1 MAEKDKLSDYLKKVS
16 PGTQLRAVI
25 DDLVNSNMGGLIVF
39 DNKEVRGIIEG
50 GFKINCKFS
59 TNKLFELCKMDGA
72 VIVSPD
78 LKKIIYAN
86 VMLVPESK
94 IPSSETGT
102 RHKSGE
108 RTAKQA
114 NTFVIIVS
122 ERKHKST
129 ICLGQ
134 TKYFLKDSTKLL
146 GEVSNNIQ
154 LLEKQR
160 ELFNESKEKL
170 DILEM
175 SNLVTIG
182 DVCSLIQ
189 RSEMML
195 RISDLIKRYF
205 TELGSLGSIMYLRYK
220 EVLRGVSKTQDNVI
234 RDYSMLKLKKAKTLL
249 SSFNFDSLMDR
260 DIMSRLLFGGSIEE
274 NIATK
279 GYRFLS
285 YLNLTDKEVSTIVDS
300 LKTLDNIFN
309 AKPSDLKPLVKN
321 FNSEDLVEEI
331 KYLRDQ
337 ILSGKDI
344 S

>member
-1 MAEKDKLSDYLKKVS
+1 MAEKDKLNDYLKKVS

-39 DNKEVRGIIEG
+39 DNKELRGLIEG
-50 GFKINCKFS
+50 GFRINCKFS

-72 VIVSPD
+72 IVVSPD

-86 VMLVPESK
+86 VMLVPDST
-94 IPSSETGT
+94 IPTQETGT

-122 ERKHKST
+122 ERKNKST
-129 ICLGQ
+129 LCLGE

-160 ELFNESKEKL
+160 ELFNDAKEKL

-182 DVCSLIQ
+182 DVCNLVQ

-195 RISDLIKRYF
+195 RVSDLIKRYF

-220 EVLRGVSKTQDNVI
+220 ELLRGVNKSQENVL
-234 RDYSMLKLKKAKTLL
+234 RDYSMLKLKKAKIFLK
-249 SSFNFDSLMDR
+249 SFTFDNLMDQSV
-260 DIMSRLLFGGSIEE
+260 MSKLLFNGSPEE
-274 NIATK
+274 NISTK

-285 YLNLTDKEVSTIVDS
+285 YLNLTDKEISQIVSKIGS
-300 LKTLDNIFN
+300 LDKIFN
-309 AKPSDLKPLVKN
+309 SKPSNFQSILKNNNPEN
-321 FNSEDLVEEI
+321 FVEEI
-331 KYLRDQ
+331 KYIRDQ
-337 ILSGKDI
+337 ILSGKKV
-344 S
+344 